1 MYNTPFIPQVQGY
14 LGSLQDK
21 TEVFV
26 GVHVRRTDYLD
37 WIIDKYE
44 VSMYT
49 YFKSCT
55 REPGR

>member
-1 MYNTPFIPQVQGY
+1 MYNTLFNPQVQGY

-44 VSMYT
+44 VST
-49 YFKSCT
+49 LFSVHCSVQCT
-55 REPGR
+55 